1 MHTLFDVVTQI
12 PTYIHITEAR
22 LQDVKTMGEILYDP
36 KEFYIFD
43 KGYYDLAGLYGIQG
57 IGSMFIRWTKHYPIV
72 VSF

>member
-1 MHTLFDVVTQI
+1 MHTLFDVATRS
-12 PTYIHITEAR
+12 PSYIHITEAR